1 MMPKILALTEMWVL
15 LLYIKLRFPFTEKG
29 DRMNNEEIAQAIA
42 VYEEKMKVANHR
54 IDDLE
59 EQQKQIQD
67 LTLSVQELA
76 MSVKNMVEV
85 QKAHSE
91 KISELE
97 SKPAQNWN
105 TMQRTVLTAI
115 VSAIAGAAV
124 IAFVNAIV
132 PFM

>member
-1 MMPKILALTEMWVL
+1 
-15 LLYIKLRFPFTEKG
+15 
-29 DRMNNEEIAQAIA
+29 MNNEEIVKKIT
-42 VYEEKMKVANHR
+42 EHDEKIKVANHR

-76 MSVKNMVEV
+76 MSVKSMVEV
-85 QKAHSE
+85 QKTHSE
-91 KISELE
+91 KINELE
-97 SKPAQNWN
+97 SKPAQNWD

>member
-1 MMPKILALTEMWVL
+1 
-15 LLYIKLRFPFTEKG
+15 
-29 DRMNNEEIAQAIA
+29 MNNEEIVKKIT
-42 VYEEKMKVANHR
+42 EHDEKIKVANHR

-76 MSVKNMVEV
+76 MSVKSMVEV
-85 QKAHSE
+85 QKTHSE
-91 KISELE
+91 KINELE

>member
-1 MMPKILALTEMWVL
+1 
-15 LLYIKLRFPFTEKG
+15 
-29 DRMNNEEIAQAIA
+29 MNNEEIAQAIA
-42 VYEEKMKVANHR
+42 VYEERMKVANHR

-59 EQQKQIQD
+59 EQQKQIQE

-76 MSVKNMVEV
+76 MSVKSMVEV
-85 QKAHSE
+85 QKTHSE

-97 SKPAQNWN
+97 AKPAQNWN
-105 TMQRTVLTAI
+105 SMTRTAFTAI
-115 VSAIAGAAV
+115 VSAIAGAAA

>member
-1 MMPKILALTEMWVL
+1 
-15 LLYIKLRFPFTEKG
+15 
-29 DRMNNEEIAQAIA
+29 MNNEEIAQAIA

-59 EQQKQIQD
+59 KQQEHIQK

-76 MSVKNMVEV
+76 MSVKSMVEV
-85 QKAHSE
+85 QKTHSE
-91 KISELE
+91 KINELE

-105 TMQRTVLTAI
+105 TMQRSVLTAI

>member
-1 MMPKILALTEMWVL
+1 
-15 LLYIKLRFPFTEKG
+15 
-29 DRMNNEEIAQAIA
+29 MNNEEIVKKIT
-42 VYEEKMKVANHR
+42 EHDEKIKVANHR

-91 KISELE
+91 KINELE

-115 VSAIAGAAV
+115 VSAIAGAAA
-124 IAFVNAIV
+124 IAFVHAIT
-132 PFM
+132 PFI

>member
-1 MMPKILALTEMWVL
+1 
-15 LLYIKLRFPFTEKG
+15 
-29 DRMNNEEIAQAIA
+29 MNNEEIAQAIA

>member
-1 MMPKILALTEMWVL
+1 
-15 LLYIKLRFPFTEKG
+15 
-29 DRMNNEEIAQAIA
+29 MNNEEIVKKIT
-42 VYEEKMKVANHR
+42 EHDEKIKVANHR

-97 SKPAQNWN
+97 SKPAQNWD

-132 PFM
+132 AFM